1 MEKPVD
7 HVQEVMEFISIV
19 LKAKENGEILKG
31 MSYKTLLGKIGYKP
45 SDRVGELIKTFFW
58 KRYYSRNYTSRT
70 NLKFR
75 DNSLLLIYPNYLF
88 KDVIDEG
95 NIIYNEFTKHKLSI
109 WFKVAELRFG
119 KEGVDRIK
127 KSFIDIGGLGNR
139 LMKKFPE
146 LLVISLA
153 L

>member
-1 MEKPVD
+1 MEKTVD
-7 HVQEVMEFISIV
+7 HIQEVMEFIIII

-31 MSYKTLLGKIGYKP
+31 LSYKTLLEKIDYKP
-45 SDRVGELIKTFFW
+45 SDEVNDLIKTFFW

-75 DNSLLLIYPNYLF
+75 DNSLLLIYPSYSL

-109 WFKVAELRFG
+109 WFKVAEIRFG
-119 KEGVDRIK
+119 KEEVDRIK

-139 LMKKFPE
+139 LLKKFPE
-146 LLVISLA
+146 LLA
-153 L
+153 TH